1 MLKSLKALF
10 DTASVDTRAIPGLER
25 RQLQVAVAQ
34 LLLEAGRADY
44 EKSDDEFSAAKTA
57 LVEIFGLDLRE
68 SAALLEQGREKARQ
82 LTSLHAPLT
91 VIKREFSI
99 ENRIHL
105 VEHLWRIVF
114 ADGQLHFYEDHYV
127 RKIAHL
133 LYIPNTQTMLARNRA
148 KLPASH

>member
-10 DTASVDTRAIPGLER
+10 DTASVESRAIPGFER

-44 EKSDDEFSAAKTA
+44 EKSADEMSVAKTA
-57 LVEIFGLDLRE
+57 LVELFDMDVRE
-68 SAALLEQGREKARQ
+68 SAALLEQSREKAQQ
-82 LTSLHAPLT
+82 LTSLHAPLA

-99 ENRIHL
+99 ENRILL
-105 VEHLWRIVF
+105 VEHLWRIAF

-133 LYIPNTQTMLARNRA
+133 LHIPNTQTMLARNRA
-148 KLPASH
+148 KPHAAK

>member
-10 DTASVDTRAIPGLER
+10 DTVSVQSRTIPGFER

-44 EKSDDEFSAAKTA
+44 ENSGDELTVATTTLAE
-57 LVEIFGLDLRE
+57 LFGLDVRE
-68 SAALLEQGREKARQ
+68 SVALLEQSREKAKQ
-82 LTSLHAPLT
+82 LTSLHAPLA
-91 VIKREFSI
+91 VVKREFSM
-99 ENRIHL
+99 ENRIL
-105 VEHLWRIVF
+105 LIEHLWRIAF

-133 LYIPNTQTMLARNRA
+133 LHIPNTQTMLARNRA
-148 KLPASH
+148 RPHTAK